1 MLCPRQMKQPLLHA
15 WAAGPYR
22 GALVPPFRALDFLT
36 RPESIG
42 ASIRDA
48 EVATLT
54 SGRNRNFRVKVT
66 CDGQTVEL
74 AVKHFGRQSR
84 VKDLGD
90 SVRGSKA
97 QRSWLTASALR
108 QRGVGTPEP
117 VGFLDRWEG
126 RRLTE
131 SYYLTVYEPG
141 LTSFK
146 DALIHLFDR
155 EPICTRFMALLQTV
169 ADAIRAMH
177 QAGCLHNDLGNQ
189 NILLRSV
196 EPGVWTDVRLVDL
209 NRARVKSEPL
219 TLNERAR
226 DLSRIY
232 LPSDFRRVFLEMYM
246 AAEPSPRLPQR
257 ERFFRKLYS
266 LTADTRRLRHPWR
279 TLRKRRGGTSTP
291 VYPSEKELWVWDD
304 RSGQAISALRR
315 EDRVRHYTVARHWG
329 IARPVLKN
337 ARSIWR
343 EYKALLQTCW
353 QAPVAMSNRIGM
365 TVHPH
370 PTTWDREARLLSG
383 LGTVPVLIRFYAHE
397 TPSAWTFSAQTA
409 RELHRRGHAISI
421 ALVQDRRAVRESA
434 RWREFVR
441 AVLSGVADFV
451 EQVEVG
457 HAINRVKWGVWDLSD
472 YQRLVEGV
480 ASSAAAWP
488 GLKLMGPAAIDFE
501 YPIAVAAL
509 RNLPDSMRFHAMSH
523 HLYVDRRGAP
533 ENRQGPFSALE
544 KFALARAIARQA
556 PRCEDRLIVSEV
568 NWPLQGTGVY
578 SPVGSPYESPWPRRN
593 DPSVSEDDYADF
605 MIRYLVTAIC
615 SGMVERVFWWRLVA
629 RGFGL
634 VDDTDP
640 DQWRERPAYRMLQ
653 CFLTLVGESEFV
665 RLESL
670 HQPFA
675 PSHPNP
681 AAETPLGSDIRI
693 VTFRNPVGQE
703 IGLLYAVGSS
713 ATIPMPF
720 PCERVLDAFGSPV
733 EWWPGSD
740 PGHAML
746 RVTGRPIYLC
756 KREPQPS
763 TSNSR

>member
-1 MLCPRQMKQPLLHA
+1 MLHA

-22 GALVPPFRALDFLT
+22 GALAPSFRALDFLT

-42 ASIRDA
+42 ASILDA
-48 EVATLT
+48 EVATLS
-54 SGRNRNFRVKVT
+54 SGRNRNIRVKVT
-66 CDGQTVEL
+66 LDGQEVEL

-84 VKDLGD
+84 VKDFGD
-90 SVRGSKA
+90 SMRGSKA

-108 QRGVGTPEP
+108 NRGIGTPEP
-117 VGFLDRWEG
+117 VGFLDRWEN

-131 SYYLTVYEPG
+131 SYFLTVYEPG
-141 LTSFK
+141 LISFK
-146 DALIHLFDR
+146 DALIHLFDQ
-155 EPICTRFMALLQTV
+155 EPICSRFMALLQTV

-189 NILLRSV
+189 NILLRPV
-196 EPGVWTDVRLVDL
+196 APGVWTDVRFVDL
-209 NRARVKSEPL
+209 NRARVKPVAL
-219 TLNERAR
+219 TLSERAR

-232 LPSDFRRVFLEMYM
+232 LPSDFLRVFLEMYM
-246 AAEPSPRLPQR
+246 GSEPSRELPQR
-257 ERFFRKLYS
+257 ERFFRKLYA

-279 TLRKRRGGTSTP
+279 TLRERRLGPATP
-291 VYPSEKELWVWDD
+291 VYPREKEMWVWDD
-304 RSGQAISALRR
+304 RSGQAISLLQRK
-315 EDRVRHYTVARHWG
+315 DRARHFTLAGHGG
-329 IARPVLKN
+329 IARPLLSH

-343 EYKALLQTCW
+343 AYKALLETCW
-353 QAPVAMSNRIGM
+353 HTPVPMSNRIGM

-370 PTTWDREARLLSG
+370 PTTWEREAPLLSG

-397 TPSAWTFSAQTA
+397 SPSEWTFNAQTA
-409 RELHRRGHAISI
+409 RELHRQGHAISI
-421 ALVQDRRAVRESA
+421 ALVQDRRAVREPA
-434 RWREFVR
+434 RWRGFVD
-441 AVLSGVADFV
+441 AVLGEVADFV

-457 HAINRVKWGVWDLSD
+457 HAINRVKWGVWDLND
-472 YQRLVEGV
+472 YQRLLAGV
-480 ASSAAAWP
+480 AAAVAPWP
-488 GLKLMGPAAIDFE
+488 DLKLMGPAVIDFE
-501 YPIAVAAL
+501 YPMAVAAL
-509 RNLPDSMRFHAMSH
+509 RNLPESMQFHAMSH

-556 PRCEDRLIVSEV
+556 PRCGDRLIVSEV

-615 SGMVERVFWWRLVA
+615 SGMVDRVFWWRLVA

-640 DQWRERPAYRMLQ
+640 DQWRERPAYRMLRS
-653 CFLTLVGESEFV
+653 FLNLLGDAEFV

-670 HQPFA
+670 YPPSA
-675 PSHPNP
+675 PSDRSP
-681 AAETPLGSDIRI
+681 AAESPLGSDIRL
-693 VTFRNPVGQE
+693 VTFRNPTGQE
-703 IGLLYAVGSS
+703 IGLVYAVGSS
-713 ATIPMPF
+713 ATIAMPF

-733 EWWPGSD
+733 EWWPGAD

-756 KREPQPS
+756 KQNPQPS
-763 TSNSR
+763 PVLP